1 MLGNLIFP
9 EIEDLIKNRNL
20 ATLREVL
27 AEYSPADLA
36 DLLTDIPSEMDQAV
50 MFRLLPKDVA
60 TDTFEYL
67 DVEIQLALM
76 KSLGRE
82 EVSHILNDM
91 SPDDRTA
98 LLEELPAPVTK
109 QMLMMLTPE
118 ERSIANKLLGYKE
131 NTIGRLMTPDYIAI
145 REDLTVEDVL
155 ANIRQF
161 GKDSETLNVIYII
174 DEKGKLIDDIRI
186 REILLS
192 PLERR
197 LSDLMDGNFVHL
209 VANDDQETAVEV
221 FKKHDRTVLPV
232 TDNTG
237 ILMGI
242 VTIDDVLDV
251 AEEEATEDI
260 QKLGGSEALEEPYS
274 TISLFGMIKKRAG
287 WLSVLFLG
295 EMLTASAMGFFEH
308 EIERAVVLALFVPL
322 IISSGGNSG
331 SQASTLVIRAL
342 SLGEIK
348 VMDWWFV
355 IKREFL
361 SGLVL
366 GGILAIIGFI
376 RIMIFQYSFH
386 TYGEHWVLIGLTVAF
401 ALVGVV
407 TWGTLTGSA
416 LPLVIKKLGLD
427 PATSSAPFV
436 ATMVDV
442 TGLILYFGIAMILLS
457 GKLL

>member
-1 MLGNLIFP
+1 MLGNLLFP
-9 EIEDLIKNRNL
+9 EIEDLIVNRNL

-27 AEYSPADLA
+27 SDYSPADLA
-36 DLLTDIPSEMDQAV
+36 DLITDIPSEKDQAV
-50 MFRLLPKDVA
+50 VFRLLSKDIA

-67 DVEIQLALM
+67 DVDVQISLM
-76 KSLGRE
+76 KSLAKE
-82 EVSHILNDM
+82 EVAGILNEM
-91 SPDDRTA
+91 APDDRTA

-109 QMLMMLTPE
+109 QMLMMLSPD

-131 NTIGRLMTPDYIAI
+131 NTIGRLMTPDYISI

-155 ANIRQF
+155 ANIRKY
-161 GKDSETLNVIYII
+161 GKDSETLNVIYIV
-174 DEKGKLIDDIRI
+174 DDKGKLIDDIRI

-192 PLERR
+192 PLDKK
-197 LSDLMDGNFVHL
+197 LSELMDGNFIHL
-209 VANDDQETAVEV
+209 IATDDQETAVQV
-221 FKKHDRTVLPV
+221 FKDYDRTVLPV

-274 TISLFGMIKKRAG
+274 TISLFGMVQKRAG
-287 WLSVLFLG
+287 WLSILFIG
-295 EMLTASAMGFFEH
+295 EMFTATAMGFFEH
-308 EIERAVVLALFVPL
+308 EIAKAVVLALFVPL
-322 IISSGGNSG
+322 IIASGGNSG

-342 SLGEIK
+342 SLGEIR
-348 VMDWWFV
+348 VADWWFV
-355 IKREFL
+355 VRREFF
-361 SGLVL
+361 SGLILGSILAVL
-366 GGILAIIGFI
+366 GFVRVGFGQ
-376 RIMIFQYSFH
+376 MTH
-386 TYGEHWVLIGLTVAF
+386 AAYGEYWYLIGLAVSF

-407 TWGTLTGSA
+407 TLGTLVGSA
-416 LPLVIKKLGLD
+416 LPLALKKLGFD

-436 ATMVDV
+436 ATLVDV
-442 TGLILYFGIAMILLS
+442 TGLLIYFGVALMLLS